1 MMTKLHDLYTQQG
14 QSVWIDYIR
23 RQFIV
28 DGGLQAAVD
37 EGVRGVTSNPAIFD
51 KAIAGSDDYD
61 SQLAELVA
69 QGKSVE
75 EIYEAMAIE
84 DIQMAA
90 DILRPIYDESDGVD
104 GYISLEVA
112 PTLANDTDGTIAE
125 GRRLYAEVNR
135 PNLMIKVPATDAGL
149 PAIRTLISEG
159 INVNVTLMFSLQD
172 YDNVAEAYI
181 AGLEDLVAND
191 GDPSKVASV
200 ASFFVSRVESDMD
213 SAIEASGNTD
223 LLGKVAVANTKLAY
237 KRFQETF
244 SGERWQALADKGAR
258 VQRPLWASTS
268 TKNDAYSDVKYVDEL
283 IGSDTVNTMPPET
296 KEAFKDH
303 GTVARTID
311 TDVDDAQATIDALA
325 DIGVDY
331 DAITQNLQDVGVEK
345 FEKPFAN
352 LLNSIRT
359 KAENMAGEAS

>member
-1 MMTKLHDLYTQQG
+1 MTKLHDLYTQQG

-28 DGGLQAAVD
+28 DGGLQDAVD
-37 EGVRGVTSNPAIFD
+37 EGVRGVTSNPAIFN

-61 SQLAELVA
+61 AQLADLVA

-75 EIYEAMAIE
+75 EIYEALAIE

-90 DILRPIYDESDGVD
+90 DILRPVYNESDGID

-125 GRRLYAEVNR
+125 GRRLYAEVSR
-135 PNLMIKVPATDAGL
+135 PNLMIKVPATEAGI

-159 INVNVTLMFSLQD
+159 INVNVTLMFSLHD

-181 AGLEDLVAND
+181 AGLEDLVANN

-213 SAIEASGNTD
+213 DALEAVGNTD

-237 KRFQETF
+237 QRFQETF
-244 SGERWQALADKGAR
+244 SGERWQDLADKGAR

-283 IGSDTVNTMPPET
+283 IGPDTVNTMPPET
-296 KEAFKDH
+296 KDAFKDH

-311 TDVDDAQATIDALA
+311 TDVDDAQSTIDALA
-325 DIGVDY
+325 EVGVDY

>member
-1 MMTKLHDLYTQQG
+1 MTKLHDLYTQQG

-61 SQLAELVA
+61 IQLGELVA

-90 DILRPIYDESDGVD
+90 DVLRPVYDESNGVD
-104 GYISLEVA
+104 GYVSLEVA
-112 PTLANDTDGTIAE
+112 PTLANDTEGTIAE
-125 GRRLYAEVNR
+125 ARRLYAEVSR
-135 PNLMIKVPATDAGL
+135 PNLMIKVPATEAGI
-149 PAIRTLISEG
+149 PAIKTLIGEG

-172 YDNVAEAYI
+172 YDNVAQAYI
-181 AGLEDLVAND
+181 AGLEDLVANN

-213 SAIEASGNTD
+213 DALEAAGNTE

-237 KRFQETF
+237 QRFQETF
-244 SGERWQALADKGAR
+244 SGDRWQALADKGAR

-283 IGSDTVNTMPPET
+283 IGPDTVNTMPPNT

-303 GTVARTID
+303 GTIARTID
-311 TDVDDAQATIDALA
+311 TDVDEAQAVIDALA
-325 DIGVDY
+325 EAGVDY

-352 LLNSIRT
+352 LLNSIRM
-359 KAENMAGEAS
+359 KAENVAGETS

>member
-359 KAENMAGEAS
+359 KAENMAG

>member
-1 MMTKLHDLYTQQG
+1 MTKLHDLYTQQG

-61 SQLAELVA
+61 SQLADLAAE
-69 QGKSVE
+69 GKSVE

-90 DILRPIYDESDGVD
+90 DILRSVYNESDGVD

-125 GRRLYAEVNR
+125 GRRLYAAVNR

-213 SAIEASGNTD
+213 SAIEATGNTD

-283 IGSDTVNTMPPET
+283 IGHDTVNTMPPET

-311 TDVDDAQATIDALA
+311 TDVCQRI
-325 DIGVDY
+325 
-331 DAITQNLQDVGVEK
+331 NC
-345 FEKPFAN
+345 
-352 LLNSIRT
+352 
-359 KAENMAGEAS
+359 